1 MKPSTTKAAASKKR
15 AVAPARA
22 KRAKASAAASGNAT
36 VVAGVHAN
44 ALASV
49 ELDTYLTLLGE
60 IWTDV
65 HPLIGAVTLS
75 ALFKSAVRRL
85 TPSHPCIAGLQLS
98 ADGVDQAA
106 MRHVLASVP
115 VVEASTAL
123 RDLVR
128 DLLALFESI
137 AGPVI
142 VRLLLPKIVR
152 AERGAGQPAF

>member
-1 MKPSTTKAAASKKR
+1 
-15 AVAPARA
+15 
-22 KRAKASAAASGNAT
+22 
-36 VVAGVHAN
+36 
-44 ALASV
+44 
-49 ELDTYLTLLGE
+49 
-60 IWTDV
+60 
-65 HPLIGAVTLS
+65 
-75 ALFKSAVRRL
+75 
-85 TPSHPCIAGLQLS
+85 
-98 ADGVDQAA
+98 